1 MDRPL
6 TANVDRT
13 LLTLVAILA
22 LLGLYN
28 LSSASKPLG
37 ISLHVNHAIYLV
49 VGFAVMAL
57 VAAVPY
63 RNLEGLAI
71 PILVVC
77 VLLLLATSGFGKLVN
92 GSRRWLVIGPIN
104 IQTSDLAKLAVIVV
118 VARTFHLERWE
129 DGMTLKSLL
138 RPLNLSRPLLL
149 LGVVIALSLFGDTL
163 RPAKLQV
170 EKRASTAQG
179 RSRFVSV
186 ARLRPGEAPKT
197 IGRAPG
203 EGGVVFRRSG
213 VADQHATVTR
223 VGAGEY
229 RLEDLGSDSG
239 TFVNEQRLEAPV
251 LLSHDDTI
259 RFGTNQQATLRFQ
272 APTQQL
278 RPFLPLLALIG
289 ALWLILAFYVQTNQ
303 GGWEEQHLI
312 APVDVV
318 AIPAL
323 LILIQPDLGT
333 TLVVLLIAFTM
344 ILYVGLR
351 LLSLVFLTGASLFF
365 GFFAWFAVLKPYQQ
379 ERILTFLN
387 PQSDLSGAGYHQHQS
402 LIAVGS
408 GQMWGKGYGQ
418 GTQTQLSFLPEAW
431 TDFIFSVW
439 AEEHG
444 FMGCLVVV
452 GLFAALIL
460 YGFRIA
466 ARARDRFGAL
476 LAVGA
481 TAMIFWHTVVN
492 MLMVLRLA
500 PVVGVPLPLWSNGGS
515 FLLTTMVAI
524 GLLLNVSMRRHF
536 F

>member
-6 TANVDRT
+6 TANIDRT
-13 LLTLVAILA
+13 LLALVGIIA

-37 ISLHVNHAIYLV
+37 ISLHLNHAIYLLI
-49 VGFAVMAL
+49 GFIVMGL

-71 PILVVC
+71 PILVIC
-77 VLLLLATSGFGKLVN
+77 VLLLLATNGFGKLVN
-92 GSRRWLVIGPIN
+92 GSRRWLPLGPVGV
-104 IQTSDLAKLAVIVV
+104 QTSDLAKLAVIIV

-129 DGMTLKSLL
+129 DGMTLRSIF

-149 LGVVIALSLFGDTL
+149 LGVVIALSLFGDTV
-163 RPAKLQV
+163 RPPKLQV
-170 EKRASTAQG
+170 EKKPSTAQG

-186 ARLRPGEAPKT
+186 ARLPPGEAPKV

-203 EGGVVFRRSG
+203 ESGVTFRRSG
-213 VADQHATVTR
+213 VADQHATITR

-229 RLEDLGSDSG
+229 QLQDLGSGGG
-239 TFVNEQRLEAPV
+239 TFVNEKRV
-251 LLSHDDTI
+251 DGSVVLSHDDKI
-259 RFGTNQQATLRFQ
+259 RFGTNQQATLVFS
-272 APTQQL
+272 APTQQV
-278 RPFLPLLALIG
+278 RPLLPWLALFG
-289 ALWLILAFYVQTNQ
+289 ALWLAIAFYIQTNQ

-312 APVDVV
+312 APIDVV
-318 AIPAL
+318 AIPSV

-333 TLVVLLIAFTM
+333 TLVVLLIAFSM

-351 LLSLVFLTGASLFF
+351 LLSLVLLVSGGIVF
-365 GFFAWFAVLKPYQQ
+365 GGIAWVTFLKPYQR

-387 PQSDLSGAGYHQHQS
+387 PQTDLSGAGYHQHQS

-460 YGFRIA
+460 YGLRIA

-476 LAVGA
+476 LAVGV

-515 FLLTTMVAI
+515 FLVTTMIGI

>member
-6 TANVDRT
+6 IANVDRT

-37 ISLHVNHAIYLV
+37 ASLHVNHAFYLLL
-49 VGFAVMAL
+49 GIAVMSL

-71 PILVVC
+71 PILVMC
-77 VLLLLATSGFGKLVN
+77 VVLLLATSSFGKLVN
-92 GSRRWLVIGPIN
+92 GSRRWLVVGPIN

-118 VARTFHLERWE
+118 VARTFHTQRWE
-129 DGMTLKSLL
+129 QGMTLRSIF
-138 RPLNLSRPLLL
+138 RPLNVSRPLLL
-149 LGVVIALSLFGDTL
+149 LGVVVALSLFGDTL

-170 EKRASTAQG
+170 ERRASTSQG
-179 RSRFVSV
+179 RSRLVSV
-186 ARLRPGEAPKT
+186 ARIKPDRPPTIIGRSPGEL
-197 IGRAPG
+197 
-203 EGGVVFRRSG
+203 GVTVRRSG
-213 VADQHATVTR
+213 VAAVHASVVR
-223 VGAGEY
+223 VGPGEY
-229 RLEDLGSDSG
+229 RLEDLASASG
-239 TFVNEQRLEAPV
+239 TFVNEVRVVEPV
-251 LLSHDDTI
+251 MLAHNDSI
-259 RFGTNQQATLRFQ
+259 RFGTNQQAVLRFQ

-278 RPFLPLLALIG
+278 RPALPWLAVLG
-289 ALWLILAFYVQTNQ
+289 ALWLVIALYIQANR
-303 GGWEEQHLI
+303 GALEEQDLV
-312 APVDVV
+312 APIDVV
-318 AIPAL
+318 AIPSV

-333 TLVVLLIAFTM
+333 TLVVLLIAFSM

-351 LLSLVFLTGASLFF
+351 LSSLALLLSGSAVFGVV
-365 GFFAWFAVLKPYQQ
+365 AWFAVLKAYQR

-408 GQMWGKGYGQ
+408 GEMWGKGYGQ

-452 GLFAALIL
+452 GLFAALIM
-460 YGFRIA
+460 YGLRIA

-476 LAVGA
+476 LAVGV

-515 FLLTTMVAI
+515 FVLTTMTGI
-524 GLLLNVSMRRHF
+524 GLLLNVSMRRNF